1 MNVITKLKAVKERNF
16 KVGDIVRI
24 IEVTNIDMEHKE
36 YCEKFGNI
44 KAGTLMRVYKVT
56 KKDED
61 EDEIYCTE
69 NDRIICNK
77 VCKDYCISL
86 EKIDNPEEITHSCY
100 SRFEKVNNR
109 LHLKGGDING

>member
-1 MNVITKLKAVKERNF
+1 MNILTKLKAVKERNF

-36 YCEKFGNI
+36 YCEKVGNI
-44 KAGTLMRVYKVT
+44 KRGTLMKVYKVT

-61 EDEIYCTE
+61 EDETYCTE

-86 EKIDNPEEITHSCY
+86 EKIDNPEKITHSCY
-100 SRFEKVNNR
+100 SRFEKVSPTD
-109 LHLKGGDING
+109 LKLL